1 MTKSMTPSLLVY
13 FIFPNPER
21 YQPHGVPHKG
31 GLVCIHGP
39 SLSAQGIARACAFAQ
54 SYLLK
59 V

>member
-13 FIFPNPER
+13 FIFPKPKR
-21 YQPHGVPHKG
+21 YQPHGAPHKG

-39 SLSAQGIARACAFAQ
+39 SLSAQGIARAFAQ